1 MSAEQELKTRGRIG
15 EILLECG
22 MVTKEQLNEALDM
35 AARSGKRL
43 GEALIEL
50 GTLDGDQL
58 TWALGVQF
66 DLSYVDLSPGMID
79 WELVRHFD
87 PERLRDL
94 GLLPIAHTEGAIR
107 AVIADPTIAQRTE
120 EVKALFEGHP
130 VILQLAAAEDIAEML
145 DFAHAAAEGDREP
158 PDDRSRISTQMEK
171 WISALAT
178 GELER
183 LIIRPGYDES
193 STVVVSLNPPLPEY
207 AANLSVVDVEAY
219 AQRLSEYFSSN
230 LHLPGGFSGLRPG
243 KGTRR
248 HRAIRAVS
256 LAGVRGRLLAFE
268 ALPVEFVVREKAPI
282 IVFAGPSQRLAKA
295 AVFRACERIAAE
307 RTDRLRGLLVSLE
320 ARIETASPV
329 FFQTELP
336 EARTRM
342 SVCPQVSSAASP
354 LLTVVEIEPGV
365 RAQAFAETAQSMR
378 LTPLALVLHAE
389 TEEAARAKCPM
400 AAQVLFI
407 PPDMEKAIEVL
418 AGRLDKFIVPIKP
431 PEA

>member
-1 MSAEQELKTRGRIG
+1 MSSDQELKARGRIG

-22 MVTKEQLNEALDM
+22 MVSKEQLNEALDL
-35 AARSGKRL
+35 AQRAGKRL
-43 GEALIEL
+43 GEALMEL

-58 TWALGVQF
+58 SWALGLQF

-87 PERLRDL
+87 LDRLRDL

-107 AVIADPTIAQRTE
+107 AVIADPTIAQRTDE
-120 EVKALFEGHP
+120 IKELFQGNP
-130 VILQLAAAEDIAEML
+130 AILQLAASEDIFEML
-145 DFAHAAAEGDREP
+145 DLAASEERESAAA
-158 PDDRSRISTQMEK
+158 PDDRTRIGNQMEK

-193 STVVVSLNPPLPEY
+193 STVVVSLSPPLPEY
-207 AANLSVVDVEAY
+207 ATNLSVVDVEAY
-219 AQRLSEYFSSN
+219 AQRLSEFFSSN

-243 KGTRR
+243 KGTHR

-256 LAGVRGRLLAFE
+256 LAGVRGRLLALE
-268 ALPVEFVVREKAPI
+268 ALAVEFASREKAPI
-282 IVFAGPSQRLAKA
+282 LVFAGPSQRLAKA

-320 ARIETASPV
+320 ARIETTSPV
-329 FFQTELP
+329 FFQSEMP

-342 SVCPQVSSAASP
+342 AVCPQVVSAASP

-378 LTPLALVLHAE
+378 LTPLGLVLHAE

-407 PPDMEKAIEVL
+407 PPDMEKAMEVL
-418 AGRLDKFIVPIKP
+418 AGRLDKFIVPNKP